1 MDRRNERKKDDHR
14 PEKSM
19 KQRKRSQE
27 EMYML
32 WMMLDLEFMKLPPA
46 SNAVVGQQVL
56 EYILWK
62 ERVRLCLDRNEAE
75 WTKADRITLAAMQAM
90 DDDDPTLLAL
100 EKMFKRLATG
110 NHAQA
115 IVCIRKAIDHAY
127 DKLRKRQSEIA
138 KKPRRA
144 RHPLSTMVEPIVK
157 SRPDISENELFH
169 SLKRKILSDTASEF
183 IITTDIFRPV
193 DRRYADVPRSSLKH
207 YLYRAKKKVAL
218 AG

>member
-1 MDRRNERKKDDHR
+1 
-14 PEKSM
+14 M
-19 KQRKRSQE
+19 KQRTRTRE
-27 EMYML
+27 EMQML
-32 WMMLDLEFMKLPPA
+32 WIMLDLEFMKLPPA

-56 EYILWK
+56 EHILWK
-62 ERVRLCLDRNEAE
+62 ERIRLCLDRNEAE
-75 WTKADRITLAAMQAM
+75 WIKADRITLAAMRTM
-90 DDDDPTLLAL
+90 DEDDPTLLAL

-110 NHAQA
+110 KHAQA
-115 IVCIRKAIDHAY
+115 MVFIRKAIDHAY

-157 SRPDISENELFH
+157 SRPDISKNELFH
-169 SLKRKILSDTASEF
+169 ALKRKILSDTAPDC
-183 IITTDIFRPV
+183 IITADTFRPV
-193 DRRYADVPRSSLKH
+193 DERYADVPRSALKH